1 MRGWDYNIV
10 RDAFLFRALMG
21 FMGHWTRSIALFSSG
36 LWLALL
42 LGGLQATVAIG
53 AESRVPRWLAPVG
66 LPSGLPIGV
75 PIESIRSGS
84 APRLPGDKE
93 AKEGSNKADSSNS
106 ESAGS
111 SGASASAFDRQIKGL
126 KKLDGLFPLYRSS
139 QGKLLAELRPNQL
152 DRNYLFVATLSAG
165 VGEFGLYRGMPL
177 DDFPFT
183 LRRLNNRIQL
193 VIPNLLFRSTLGNP
207 QSTAQNT
214 ALNSDSFSDSVVYT
228 LPIVAT
234 NADRKTILVDLSGL
248 ILKEAPGIEAL
259 RPLLK
264 LLSYQPNPEQ
274 SVLKSVKNFPLN
286 AEIEANYQ
294 MNGGDGG
301 FFFGLQS
308 IPSRKSFNL
317 GVRYSLSLLPA
328 KDSYKPRLADE
339 RIGYFLTAYR
349 DVSGRDRPD
358 PFVRYINRWQLE
370 KKDPSLVLSPPKEPI
385 VLWIEN
391 AVPKQYRES
400 IREGILMWNV
410 AFEQAGFKD
419 AIEVRQMPDN
429 ADWDPADIR
438 YNTIRWFKSIDG
450 GFALGPSRTDPYTG
464 QILDADILIDESMVR
479 FSQEEYR
486 TISSA
491 SGGDSSPDELS
502 ALSGAPS
509 ILALGGCSDARTI
522 AQGPEAQIA
531 QALKPLQPRLDRLG
545 DQDRCYSQAAQTQY
559 AIGQMSLNQRN
570 ALPSGPESQTY
581 QRQYLSSLVAHE
593 VGHLLGLRH
602 NFHGSTMLQPS
613 ELNDRAIT
621 DKQGLSGSVMDY
633 LPVNL
638 APDGKAQGDYFTQH
652 IGPYDTWAVAYGY
665 TPIDSKTIDGERK
678 GLAAIAKRS
687 PEPGLAYA
695 TDEDMIGG
703 RDPRVNAFDLSADP
717 LTYNQQQMERAR
729 QLWDKLNK
737 RGPGIGESYSTLR
750 RQFSYVLGYY
760 FRNAIPLTNY
770 IGGRSFNRFKAGDA
784 PGRTPLETIDVA
796 QQRQALTALS
806 NTVFTPKSLDVPP
819 ELLDKLPPSRW
830 VHWGASPEVFNFD
843 FPLYDRL
850 LNFQTYVLSNLL
862 SGDRLVRLRN
872 AELQRQPSLTIAE
885 LLSTLQTNIWEQ
897 PLTNGEIPGLRR
909 GLQRQYLNILVN
921 MTLRNTRAGDEAT
934 SMPDRIAAANTE
946 GVPDEARILARY
958 QLQQLRGKISGSI
971 GDKRWD
977 LLTRAHLEESRDR
990 IGKALDAGLRSQ

>member
-1 MRGWDYNIV
+1 
-10 RDAFLFRALMG
+10 MG
-21 FMGHWTRSIALFSSG
+21 FMGHWTRSTALFLLG
-36 LWLALL
+36 LWLSVL
-42 LGGLQATVAIG
+42 LGSVQLGRAVG
-53 AESRVPRWLAPVG
+53 AEV
-66 LPSGLPIGV
+66 SGLPRWAS
-75 PIESIRSGS
+75 PIELPVNLPVKPPIEPSQAELAPDSATESAAESAAESASGS
-84 APRLPGDKE
+84 GALPKPPATKDERSDRAETPNAEVG
-93 AKEGSNKADSSNS
+93 
-106 ESAGS
+106 GS
-111 SGASASAFDRQIKGL
+111 SFARQIRGL
-126 KKLDGLFPLYRSS
+126 KKLDGLFTLYRSS
-139 QGKLLAELRPNQL
+139 QGKLLAEIRPEQL

-183 LRRLNNRIQL
+183 LRRFNNRIQL
-193 VIPNLLFRSTLGNP
+193 VVPNLMFRSTLGNR
-207 QSTAQNT
+207 QNQV
-214 ALNSDSFSDSVVYT
+214 LNRESFSDSVVYS

-234 NADRKTILVDLSGL
+234 GNPAATTPADRKSLLVDLSGL
-248 ILKEAPGIEAL
+248 FLKDAPGIEAL

-264 LLSYQPNPEQ
+264 LLSYQPNAEQ
-274 SVLKSVKNFPLN
+274 SVFKTIKNFPLN
-286 AEIEANYQ
+286 ADIETNYQ
-294 MNGGDGG
+294 LNGGEGS

-308 IPSRKSFNL
+308 IPDRRSFNL
-317 GVRYSLSLLPA
+317 GVRYSISQLPA
-328 KDSYKPRLADE
+328 KGSYRPRLADE

-358 PFVRYINRWQLE
+358 PFVRYINRWNLE
-370 KKDPSLVLSPPKEPI
+370 KKDPSLALSPPKQPI

-391 AVPKQYRES
+391 SVPKQYRDT
-400 IREGILMWNV
+400 IREGILMWNA

-450 GFALGPSRTDPYTG
+450 GFALGPSRTDPFTG

-479 FSQEEYR
+479 SSQEEYR
-486 TISSA
+486 TLLPGSETGREAGTPA
-491 SGGDSSPDELS
+491 SLTM
-502 ALSGAPS
+502 
-509 ILALGGCSDARTI
+509 GGCVDSRTI
-522 AQGPEAQIA
+522 AQGSEAQIA
-531 QALKPLQPRLDRLG
+531 QALAPLQPQLDRLG
-545 DQDRCYSQAAQTQY
+545 DQDRCYSQAARTQF
-559 AIGQMSLNQRN
+559 AVGQLSLSMLNN
-570 ALPSGPESQTY
+570 ALPSGPEAQAY

-602 NFHGSTMLQPS
+602 NFQGSTMLKPS
-613 ELNDRAIT
+613 ELNDRTIT
-621 DKQGLSGSVMDY
+621 DKTGLSGSVMDY
-633 LPVNL
+633 LPVNI
-638 APDGKAQGDYFTQH
+638 APEGKEQGDYFTQRV
-652 IGPYDTWAVAYGY
+652 GAYDRWAIAYGY
-665 TPIDSKTIDGERK
+665 TPIDSKTIEGERN

-695 TDEDMIGG
+695 TDEDMVGG
-703 RDPRVNAFDLSADP
+703 RDPRVNAFDLSSDA

-737 RGPGIGESYSTLR
+737 RGPGPGEGYSGLR
-750 RQFSYVLGYY
+750 RQFNYVLGYY

-770 IGGRSFNRFKAGDA
+770 IGGRAFNRYKAGDA
-784 PGRTPLETIDVA
+784 PGRTPLETIAVD

-843 FPLYDRL
+843 YPLYDRL

-872 AELQRQPSLTIAE
+872 AELQRQPNLTIAE
-885 LLSTLQTNIWEQ
+885 LLSTLQTTIWEQ
-897 PLTNGEIPGLRR
+897 PLVDGEIPGLRR

-934 SMPDRIAAANTE
+934 SIADRIAATNTE

-958 QLQQLRGKISGSI
+958 QLQQLRGKIAGAI

-977 LLTRAHLEESRDR
+977 LLSRAHLEESRDR
-990 IGKALDAGLRSQ
+990 ITKALDAGLRSQ

>member
-1 MRGWDYNIV
+1 
-10 RDAFLFRALMG
+10 MG

-36 LWLALL
+36 LWLAVL
-42 LGGLQATVAIG
+42 LGGVSAIAIG
-53 AESRVPRWLAPVG
+53 AEVPRWLVPIG
-66 LPSGLPIGV
+66 LPLAPSASV
-75 PIESIRSGS
+75 EFSRSDA
-84 APRLPGDKE
+84 APRPPGAKDAKDGDKPDGAMAE
-93 AKEGSNKADSSNS
+93 
-106 ESAGS
+106 S
-111 SGASASAFDRQIKGL
+111 SGATGSSFDRQIKGL
-126 KKLDGLFPLYRSS
+126 KKLPGLFTLYRNS
-139 QGKLLAELRPNQL
+139 QGKLLAEIRPNQL

-193 VIPNLLFRSTLGNP
+193 VIPNLLFRSTLGTP
-207 QSTAQNT
+207 QATAQNT

-234 NADRKTILVDLSGL
+234 NSDRKTMLVDLSGL

-264 LLSYQPNPEQ
+264 LLSYQPNSEQ

-308 IPSRKSFNL
+308 IPNRKSFNL
-317 GVRYSLSLLPA
+317 GVRYSLSQLPA
-328 KDSYKPRLADE
+328 KESYKPRLADE

-370 KKDPSLVLSPPKEPI
+370 KKDPSLALSPPKQPI

-391 AVPKQYRES
+391 SVPKQYRDS

-450 GFALGPSRTDPYTG
+450 GLALGPSRTDPYTG

-486 TISSA
+486 TISSGN
-491 SGGDSSPDELS
+491 SGDSSEGMA
-502 ALSGAPS
+502 ALSGAGGQVPAA
-509 ILALGGCSDARTI
+509 LALGGCSDARTI

-531 QALKPLQPRLDRLG
+531 QALQPLQPRLDRLA
-545 DQDRCYSQAAQTQY
+545 DQDRCYSQAAQTQF
-559 AIGQMSLNQRN
+559 AIGQMSLSQRN

-593 VGHLLGLRH
+593 VGHILGLRH
-602 NFHGSTMLQPS
+602 NFHGSTMLKPS
-613 ELNDRAIT
+613 ELNDRQIT

-638 APDGKAQGDYFTQH
+638 APEGKAQGDYFTQH

-665 TPIDSKTIDGERK
+665 TPIDSKTVEGERK

-695 TDEDMIGG
+695 TDEDMVGG

-717 LTYNQQQMERAR
+717 LVYNQQQMERAR

-737 RGPGIGESYSTLR
+737 RGPGVGESYSTLR

-862 SGDRLVRLRN
+862 SGDRLMRLRN
-872 AELQRQPSLTIAE
+872 AELQRQPNLTIAE
-885 LLSTLQTNIWEQ
+885 LLGTLQTNIWEQ
-897 PLTNGEIPGLRR
+897 PLISGEIPGLRR

-958 QLQQLRGKISGSI
+958 QLQQLRSKIAGSI

-990 IGKALDAGLRSQ
+990 ITKTLDAGLRSQ

>member
-1 MRGWDYNIV
+1 M
-10 RDAFLFRALMG
+10 
-21 FMGHWTRSIALFSSG
+21 RSIALFLLG
-36 LWLALL
+36 LWVSAL
-42 LGGLQATVAIG
+42 LGGFHPGVTSGVAVG
-53 AESRVPRWLAPVG
+53 AGIPRWLQ
-66 LPSGLPIGV
+66 
-75 PIESIRSGS
+75 PIELPAGEPIALPASSP
-84 APRLPGDKE
+84 APRNPGSPTE
-93 AKEGSNKADSSNS
+93 PVTSEGNNRGESSRP
-106 ESAGS
+106 ES
-111 SGASASAFDRQIKGL
+111 SGTSFERLVKGL
-126 KKLDGLFPLYRSS
+126 KKLDGLFTLYRNS
-139 QGKLLAELRPNQL
+139 QGRLLAEIRPDQL

-183 LRRLNNRIQL
+183 LRRFNNRIQL
-193 VIPNLLFRSTLGNP
+193 VIPNLLFRSTLGSP
-207 QSTAQNT
+207 QNTAQNT

-234 NADRKTILVDLSGL
+234 RSASKTMLVDLSGL
-248 ILKEAPGIEAL
+248 FLRDAPGIEAL

-264 LLSYQPNPEQ
+264 LLSYQPNAEQ
-274 SVLKSVKNFPLN
+274 SFFKSIKNFPLN

-294 MNGGDGG
+294 LNGGDGG

-308 IPSRKSFNL
+308 IPNRKSFNL
-317 GVRYSLSLLPA
+317 GVRYSLSQLPA
-328 KDSYKPRLADE
+328 KDSYRPRLADE

-358 PFVRYINRWQLE
+358 PFVRYINRWHLE
-370 KKDPSLVLSPPKEPI
+370 KKDPSLALSPPKQPI

-391 AVPKQYRES
+391 AVPKEYREP
-400 IREGILMWNV
+400 IREGILMWNA

-450 GFALGPSRTDPYTG
+450 GFALGPSRVDPFTG

-479 FSQEEYR
+479 FVQEEYR
-486 TISSA
+486 T
-491 SGGDSSPDELS
+491 LS
-502 ALSGAPS
+502 SGADLDSDAAGIGFGGSTTAPAA
-509 ILALGGCSDARTI
+509 LALGCIDSRTI
-522 AQGPEAQIA
+522 ARGPEAQIA
-531 QALKPLQPRLDRLG
+531 QALKPLQPRLDRFG
-545 DQDRCYSQAAQTQY
+545 DQDRCYSQAARTQFSV
-559 AIGQMSLNQRN
+559 GQLNLSMLRN
-570 ALPSGPESQTY
+570 VLPSGPEAKAY

-602 NFHGSTMLQPS
+602 NFHGSTMLKPS
-613 ELNDRAIT
+613 ELNDRKVT
-621 DKQGLSGSVMDY
+621 EKQGLSGSVMDY

-638 APDGKAQGDYFTQH
+638 APEGQTQGDYYTQH
-652 IGPYDTWAVAYGY
+652 IGPYDTWAIVYGY
-665 TPIDSKTIDGERK
+665 SPIEAKTIEGERK
-678 GLAAIAKRS
+678 ALAAIAKRS

-695 TDEDMIGG
+695 TDEDMVAG
-703 RDPRVNAFDLSADP
+703 RDPLVNAFDLSADP
-717 LTYNQQQMERAR
+717 LTYNQQQMDRAR
-729 QLWDKLNK
+729 RLWDKLNK

-750 RQFSYVLGYY
+750 RQFSYLLGYY

-770 IGGRSFNRFKAGDA
+770 IGGRSLNRFRAGDA
-784 PGRTPLETIDVA
+784 PGRTPLETIAVD
-796 QQRQALTALS
+796 QQRQALTALG

-885 LLSTLQTNIWEQ
+885 LLSTLQATIWET
-897 PLTNGEIPGLRR
+897 PLINGEIPGLRR

-921 MTLRNTRAGDEAT
+921 LTLRNTRAGDEAT
-934 SMPDRIAAANTE
+934 SIADQIAAINTE

-958 QLQQLRGKISGSI
+958 QLQQLRGRINGAI
-971 GDKRWD
+971 GDRRWD

-990 IGKALDAGLRSQ
+990 ITKTLDAGLRSQ

>member
-1 MRGWDYNIV
+1 
-10 RDAFLFRALMG
+10 
-21 FMGHWTRSIALFSSG
+21 MGHWTRSIAAFSSG

-42 LGGLQATVAIG
+42 LGGVQSTVAVG
-53 AESRVPRWLAPVG
+53 AEVTVPRWLDPMGSPPIELPLG
-66 LPSGLPIGV
+66 LPSG
-75 PIESIRSGS
+75 RSAGP
-84 APRLPGDKE
+84 PRLPGEKE
-93 AKEGSNKADSSNS
+93 AKVGSDKAESPNA

-111 SGASASAFDRQIKGL
+111 SGASGLMGSAFDRQIKGL
-126 KKLDGLFPLYRSS
+126 KKLPGLFTLYRNS
-139 QGKLLAELRPNQL
+139 QGRLLAEIQPNQL
-152 DRNYLFVATLSAG
+152 DRTYLFVATLSAG

-183 LRRLNNRIQL
+183 LRRFNNRIQL
-193 VIPNLLFRSTLGNP
+193 VMPNLLFRSTLGNP
-207 QSTAQNT
+207 QTTAQNT
-214 ALNSDSFSDSVVYT
+214 ALNGDSFSDSVVYT

-234 NADRKTILVDLSGL
+234 NSDRKTLLVDFSGL

-264 LLSYQPNPEQ
+264 LLSYQPNSEQ

-317 GVRYSLSLLPA
+317 GVRYSISQLPA

-358 PFVRYINRWQLE
+358 PFVRYINRWNLE
-370 KKDPSLVLSPPKEPI
+370 KKDPSLALSSPKQPI

-391 AVPKQYRES
+391 SVPKQYRDT

-450 GFALGPSRTDPYTG
+450 NFALGPSRTDPYTG

-479 FSQEEYR
+479 SSQEEYR
-486 TISSA
+486 TISSGA
-491 SGGDSSPDELS
+491 SGDSDGMVLPG
-502 ALSGAPS
+502 SGAPAA
-509 ILALGGCSDARTI
+509 LALGGCSDSRTI

-531 QALKPLQPRLDRLG
+531 QVLKPLQPRLDRLG

-559 AIGQMSLNQRN
+559 AIGQMSLSQRN
-570 ALPSGPESQTY
+570 ALPSGPESQAY

-602 NFHGSTMLQPS
+602 NFHGSTMLKPS
-613 ELNDRAIT
+613 ELNDRQIT

-638 APDGKAQGDYFTQH
+638 APAGKAQGDYFTQH
-652 IGPYDTWAVAYGY
+652 IGPYDSWAIAYGY
-665 TPIDSKTIDGERK
+665 TPIESKTIEGERK

-687 PEPGLAYA
+687 PEPALAYA
-695 TDEDMIGG
+695 TDEDMVGG
-703 RDPRVNAFDLSADP
+703 RDPQVNAFDLSADP

-737 RGPGIGESYSTLR
+737 RGPGVGESYSTLR

-796 QQRQALTALS
+796 QQRQALAALG

-872 AELQRQPSLTIAE
+872 AELQRQPNLTIAE
-885 LLSTLQTNIWEQ
+885 LLSTLQTTIWDQ
-897 PLTNGEIPGLRR
+897 PLASGEIPGLRR

-958 QLQQLRGKISGSI
+958 QLQQLRGQIAGSI
-971 GDKRWD
+971 GNKRWD

-990 IGKALDAGLRSQ
+990 ITKALDAGLRSQ